1 VPRGTQVSLEL
12 HFFVATPLVDLDNLA
27 KPVLDTLFE
36 PNPNPNQEGLKDV
49 SGVLFDIPDE
59 AVTRLLLT
67 KTLAA
72 DQSKIGARI
81 SATW

>member
-1 VPRGTQVSLEL
+1 V

-36 PNPNPNQEGLKDV
+36 PNPNPNQEELRDV
-49 SGVLFDIPDE
+49 SGALFDIPDE
-59 AVTRLLLT
+59 AVTHLLLT
-67 KTLAA
+67 KTVVT
-72 DQSKIGARI
+72 DPSKLGVMI